1 MLASDQQAQLW
12 FIAWCG
18 LHYLDSRPTV
28 SPDFIQKLI
37 DVLPELKPGQAIGD
51 WLNSA
56 RVRRRVAITEFVRMA
71 ARSSSEDHYPLPT
84 TTLPSSDGR
93 FWLTVQ
99 KSGDD
104 LKLTLEAI
112 GLAIGEFAGHPLVLT
127 GPEETDAALAIIQ
140 LDHTARGYRTIPDTA
155 EHRRMLLHPRLS
167 LPDADES

>member
-12 FIAWCG
+12 FMAWRG
-18 LHYLDSRPTV
+18 LHYLDSRPAV
-28 SPDFIQKLI
+28 SSEMIQELV
-37 DVLPELKPGQAIGD
+37 DVLPELKPGQTIGD

-56 RVRRRVAITEFVRMA
+56 KVRRRVAITEFVRMA
-71 ARSSSEDHYPLPT
+71 ASSSKDRYPLPT

-99 KSGDD
+99 KSGDE

-112 GLAIGEFAGHPLVLT
+112 GLAIGEFAGHQLVLT
-127 GPEETDAALAIIQ
+127 GPEETNAALAIIQ
-140 LDHTARGYRTIPDTA
+140 LDHTARGYRTIPDTV

-167 LPDADES
+167 LPDAHEP